1 MLQTRHT
8 IDYGASSSGG
18 RRPKTTDKFYPQF
31 FLDFLNIV
39 GKPGRMISQFNC
51 PTYEHVTVTFQKW
64 ASPYAAKHTGGINFD
79 LTGRTF
85 HIASGV
91 SPKNW
96 FIVMHP
102 LESRINE
109 LPHSAT
115 EQHRIDQ
122 TAANSGMP
130 TPLATQ
136 LAFYIV
142 DIFQV
147 TGMLGQ
153 GVERAWKPGSQHR
166 QDINISNWALFQDRF
181 MRGWKDWAD
190 GFEPTS
196 FWQAHLPA
204 FHAYDYGSNMPIP
217 ISPGIYGLLEETHLP
232 EPHEEESDQESLN
245 GTEGGEGENGED
257 MPVREG
263 GDSDMDVDVDEDED
277 EDGNGENNGD
287 DGDDGN
293 DGDNNGDG
301 GNDEEE
307 DQDEES
313 YEQMISDSQG
323 LKTLI
328 DGLRD
333 RFDLENI
340 GAISYAV
347 AVCIYCVEEGPDGTK
362 EVRCLT
368 VDRNQIAVE
377 YPQKDYTFYP
387 QAFHPAYGNMSSP
400 SPPEF
405 LKPLTTTMKSNASR
419 RNESADVLSFGYF
432 QGYSN
437 VKRNVRHSPK
447 DLLPT
452 KGFATAAFTIP
463 ATDAAATA
471 AARDRRKNLIN
482 IVRGVKSPEYP
493 DATKPFARELFQMET
508 AIEQN
513 EFAYRLEQMLSIN
526 VANMKAGKQRTF
538 TAIFR
543 PIFQLMRFFLLQQ
556 GSFVHI
562 FRSLS
567 PAVFPRIFSAYCRLF
582 ELAYDEMDRR
592 FVRGHEFGLDLANSE
607 GTAFLDRMGGYCFTG
622 FDRHLPKIILRH
634 LGTIESLKHGA
645 SPYLDPKFLDFGVNG
660 NQTVINLHQW
670 PRNKKNNRPIFLH
683 ISELRFHY
691 GPRIAS
697 NRESNIWFSLFGG
710 NVFSTPFRVEKFLKE
725 LIEEVWIPETRTFY
739 SMLLRR
745 RLTTGH
751 KDAGRIFSLGKTE
764 QCQVAIREWDA
775 SQDPFSLAQLQLLFE
790 GMDRRAPKTTSRTP
804 HDFVASIFAS
814 TESTKDWKEIASK
827 NASWYPTFQ
836 HAFLRAPKKAGP
848 NTVARGEW
856 GPIMTSCFL
865 ASGVEWVP
873 GAVKGRLTAA
883 VAIKL
888 QGTANAAP
896 KLAGRPGSLLRVAE
910 EARRRNEIKMEFLAS
925 QQRRKIGLIDFD
937 CAIPFV
943 KVPDLICQG
952 YAQAKHIFA
961 DKGDQKVMEYY
972 QIAFTCLL
980 NHLGDPACEL
990 MMLLVLTVCAS
1001 SETPHADPTTK
1012 QFTVAPKR
1020 KDPAQLALV
1029 MVTKMMWQFFPSK
1042 FTWTKDPNKAAHD
1055 VPEITKKIGM
1065 VIRRWSGSP
1074 NTNCPCRA

>member
-1 MLQTRHT
+1 MF
-8 IDYGASSSGG
+8 S
-18 RRPKTTDKFYPQF
+18 
-31 FLDFLNIV
+31 
-39 GKPGRMISQFNC
+39 
-51 PTYEHVTVTFQKW
+51 
-64 ASPYAAKHTGGINFD
+64 
-79 LTGRTF
+79 
-85 HIASGV
+85 
-91 SPKNW
+91 
-96 FIVMHP
+96 
-102 LESRINE
+102 
-109 LPHSAT
+109 
-115 EQHRIDQ
+115 
-122 TAANSGMP
+122 
-130 TPLATQ
+130 
-136 LAFYIV
+136 
-142 DIFQV
+142 
-147 TGMLGQ
+147 Q
-153 GVERAWKPGSQHR
+153 GVERAWKPGSQYR

-181 MRGWKDWAD
+181 MRGWKNWAD
-190 GFEPTS
+190 GFEPTF
-196 FWQAHLPA
+196 FWQVHLPA
-204 FHAYDYGSNMPIP
+204 FHAYNYGSNMPIP
-217 ISPGIYGLLEETHLP
+217 ISPGIYGLLEETYLP
-232 EPHEEESDQESLN
+232 EPHKEESDQKSLN
-245 GTEGGEGENGED
+245 GTKGGEGENGED
-257 MPVREG
+257 MPVRKG
-263 GDSDMDVDVDEDED
+263 GNSDMDVDVDEDKD

-405 LKPLTTTMKSNASR
+405 LKPLTTIIKSNASR

-482 IVRGVKSPEYP
+482 IMRGVKSPKYP
-493 DATKPFARELFQMET
+493 NATKPFARELFQMET

-513 EFAYRLEQMLSIN
+513 EFAYRLEQVLSIN
-526 VANMKAGKQRTF
+526 IANIKAGKQRTF

-543 PIFQLMRFFLLQQ
+543 PIFQLIRFFLLQQ

-567 PAVFPRIFSAYCRLF
+567 PAVFPRIFSAYYRLF
-582 ELAYDEMDRR
+582 KLAHDEMDRR

-607 GTAFLDRMGGYCFTG
+607 GTAFLDRM
-622 FDRHLPKIILRH
+622 
-634 LGTIESLKHGA
+634 
-645 SPYLDPKFLDFGVNG
+645 
-660 NQTVINLHQW
+660 
-670 PRNKKNNRPIFLH
+670 
-683 ISELRFHY
+683 ELRFHY

-697 NRESNIWFSLFGG
+697 NRESNIWFSLLGG
-710 NVFSTPFRVEKFLKE
+710 NAFSTPFRVEKFLKK

-745 RLTTGH
+745 RLTTSH
-751 KDAGRIFSLGKTE
+751 KDAGRIFSLGETE
-764 QCQVAIREWDA
+764 QCQMAIREWDA

-814 TESTKDWKEIASK
+814 TENTKDWKKIASK

-836 HAFLRAPKKAGP
+836 HAFLQAPKKAGP

-856 GPIMTSCFL
+856 GPIITNCFL

-873 GAVKGRLTAA
+873 GAVKGRLTAT

-925 QQRRKIGLIDFD
+925 QQRRKTGLIDFD

-943 KVPDLICQG
+943 KVPNLIYQG
-952 YAQAKHIFA
+952 YTQTKHIFA
-961 DKGDQKVMEYY
+961 DKGDQK
-972 QIAFTCLL
+972 
-980 NHLGDPACEL
+980 
-990 MMLLVLTVCAS
+990 
-1001 SETPHADPTTK
+1001 
-1012 QFTVAPKR
+1012 FTVAPKR
-1020 KDPAQLALV
+1020 KNPAQLAFV
-1029 MVTKMMWQFFPSK
+1029 MVTKIIWQLFPSK
-1042 FTWTKDPNKAAHD
+1042 FTWTKNPNKAAYN
-1055 VPEITKKIGM
+1055 VPEMTKKIAPKRVGGEAEKADQ
-1065 VIRRWSGSP
+1065 S
-1074 NTNCPCRA
+1074 AQ

>member
-1 MLQTRHT
+1 
-8 IDYGASSSGG
+8 
-18 RRPKTTDKFYPQF
+18 
-31 FLDFLNIV
+31 
-39 GKPGRMISQFNC
+39 
-51 PTYEHVTVTFQKW
+51 
-64 ASPYAAKHTGGINFD
+64 
-79 LTGRTF
+79 
-85 HIASGV
+85 
-91 SPKNW
+91 
-96 FIVMHP
+96 
-102 LESRINE
+102 
-109 LPHSAT
+109 
-115 EQHRIDQ
+115 
-122 TAANSGMP
+122 
-130 TPLATQ
+130 
-136 LAFYIV
+136 
-142 DIFQV
+142 
-147 TGMLGQ
+147 
-153 GVERAWKPGSQHR
+153 
-166 QDINISNWALFQDRF
+166 
-181 MRGWKDWAD
+181 
-190 GFEPTS
+190 
-196 FWQAHLPA
+196 
-204 FHAYDYGSNMPIP
+204 MPIP
-217 ISPGIYGLLEETHLP
+217 ISPGIYGLLEEIHLP

-482 IVRGVKSPEYP
+482 IVRGVKLPEYP

-645 SPYLDPKFLDFGVNG
+645 WPYLDPKFLDFGVNG

-697 NRESNIWFSLFGG
+697 NRESNIWFSLLGG

-751 KDAGRIFSLGKTE
+751 KDAGRIFSLGETE

-827 NASWYPTFQ
+827 NALWYPTFQ

-943 KVPDLICQG
+943 KVPNLICQG

-961 DKGDQKVMEYY
+961 DKGDQK
-972 QIAFTCLL
+972 
-980 NHLGDPACEL
+980 
-990 MMLLVLTVCAS
+990 
-1001 SETPHADPTTK
+1001 
-1012 QFTVAPKR
+1012 FTVAPKR

-1042 FTWTKDPNKAAHD
+1042 FTWTKDPNKAAHN
-1055 VPEITKKIGM
+1055 VPEITKKIEHKGCNNRM
-1065 VIRRWSGSP
+1065 LCQLGWTTFKPDIKRENPRTGDIIIQPRKELEERLRRLTKARNRPEDFIAIVFSSNDPIWVDRCVSIIKK
-1074 NTNCPCRA
+1074 